1 MNFEEKNAQ
10 KVYFLIV
17 PSMGETKEL
26 VILALVSDLARKKK
40 LAQFQIQVKIVG
52 HFDNLNLENLVT
64 EKKEIQLETK
74 RALSTPSAGI
84 PQEEVAFAH

>member
-26 VILALVSDLARKKK
+26 VILPLVSDLARKKTCTIAK
-40 LAQFQIQVKIVG
+40 
-52 HFDNLNLENLVT
+52 N
-64 EKKEIQLETK
+64 
-74 RALSTPSAGI
+74 R
-84 PQEEVAFAH
+84 